1 MPCETAVQSDN
12 EQFVLAYFAGF
23 TPRHVDLMDEANTHP
38 VPIERVDGDRYA
50 LLFASWWLVF
60 VGLVSVLKSSPFLDC
75 IRRLWQ
81 KTQ

>member
-1 MPCETAVQSDN
+1 MDKAN
-12 EQFVLAYFAGF
+12 E
-23 TPRHVDLMDEANTHP
+23 HP

-60 VGLVSVLKSSPFLDC
+60 VGLVSVLKSNSFLEC
-75 IRRLWQ
+75 IRRLRQ